1 MYTVVGNDM
10 NEEMIVNG
18 IDNFYLAITINNG
31 STIIMSIY
39 DSCQTL
45 VIIYLIHLSS
55 FVWSWYC
62 HDGWMNDF
70 V

>member
-1 MYTVVGNDM
+1 MHTVVGNDM

-31 STIIMSIY
+31 SNPQY

-45 VIIYLIHLSS
+45 IIIYLIHLLS
-55 FVWSWYC
+55 FVRSWYF
-62 HDGWMNDF
+62 HDCWMNDF

>member
-1 MYTVVGNDM
+1 MHTVVGNDM

-31 STIIMSIY
+31 ITIIMSI
-39 DSCQTL
+39 SCQTL
-45 VIIYLIHLSS
+45 IIIYLIHLLS
-55 FVWSWYC
+55 FVRSWYF
-62 HDGWMNDF
+62 HDCWMNDF

>member
-18 IDNFYLAITINNG
+18 IDNFYLAILIDNPQ
-31 STIIMSIY
+31 Y
-39 DSCQTL
+39 DCYQTL
-45 VIIYLIHLSS
+45 IIIYLIHLLS
-55 FVWSWYC
+55 FVRSWYF
-62 HDGWMNDF
+62 HDCWMNDF